1 MDLSPRGTGPPLVSK
16 EVREGDQPDAV
27 TRRLS
32 ESHGLQDEALTG
44 CMEEVQAMV
53 VGMTG
58 ELSEHAGS
66 FHPGDWEGQ
75 APTCDVPMAGM
86 TQPADATGISI
97 DGFGGS

>member
-1 MDLSPRGTGPPLVSK
+1 
-16 EVREGDQPDAV
+16 
-27 TRRLS
+27 
-32 ESHGLQDEALTG
+32 
-44 CMEEVQAMV
+44 MV